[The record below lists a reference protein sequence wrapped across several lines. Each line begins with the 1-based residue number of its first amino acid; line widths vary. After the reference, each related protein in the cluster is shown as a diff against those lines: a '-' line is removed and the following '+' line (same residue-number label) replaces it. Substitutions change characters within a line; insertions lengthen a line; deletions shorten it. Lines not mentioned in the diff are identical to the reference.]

1 MGDVGSFN
9 ALDLTSDAKG
19 NWTDPRWTASFAMS
33 SSACLTAFH
42 QVHVTEQASRVL
54 FEAGLLPAAAA
65 LWGVPLAAVRGRT
78 RWDAGRLVAPGL
90 AALPLSV
97 LAAGVHER
105 KLTAA
110 AMVHGLYEGA
120 WVSATYAVPPGP
132 ALLLPIDGLSLRAAG
147 QSTWAPVLRQDVIP
161 PSPEAALYGRS
172 LYAPSGALVAVEIG
186 PRSFEPRVVAVELMV
201 DAGKVL
207 QRDLLIGQAQGGVA
221 MGIGYALLEDLP
233 LEAGGAGDGRWNLDR
248 YHVALSADVPLA
260 RLNITTLPSDE
271 PTAKGIAEAVLC
283 PIAPAIGNAIAHAT
297 GKRFR
302 SLPITAADVREV
314 LP

>member
-1 MGDVGSFN
+1 
-9 ALDLTSDAKG
+9 
-19 NWTDPRWTASFAMS
+19 
-33 SSACLTAFH
+33 
-42 QVHVTEQASRVL
+42 
-54 FEAGLLPAAAA
+54 
-65 LWGVPLAAVRGRT
+65 
-78 RWDAGRLVAPGL
+78 
-90 AALPLSV
+90 
-97 LAAGVHER
+97 
-105 KLTAA
+105 
-110 AMVHGLYEGA
+110 VHGLYEGA